1 MSGDAAFY
9 LLKPQ
14 RSFQVFW
21 HVCQFDKLEDNFW
34 VWTNFYFTTFVRK
47 KITQGRPLS
56 HRVFVK
62 SQYITKNIFMFAI
75 DTLYDWGIDEIE
87 NMIFINNVK
96 NQHAGKN
103 LSANRWWW
111 SRNLV
116 WTPTQRF
123 NLNLPNKKDQ
133 FEIGAGRA
141 LVSLQ

>member
-1 MSGDAAFY
+1 
-9 LLKPQ
+9 
-14 RSFQVFW
+14 
-21 HVCQFDKLEDNFW
+21 
-34 VWTNFYFTTFVRK
+34 
-47 KITQGRPLS
+47 
-56 HRVFVK
+56 
-62 SQYITKNIFMFAI
+62 MFAI
-75 DTLYDWGIDEIE
+75 DTLYDWGTYKIE
-87 NMIFINNVK
+87 NMIFHQNVK
-96 NQHAGKN
+96 NYYAGKN

>member
-1 MSGDAAFY
+1 
-9 LLKPQ
+9 
-14 RSFQVFW
+14 
-21 HVCQFDKLEDNFW
+21 
-34 VWTNFYFTTFVRK
+34 
-47 KITQGRPLS
+47 
-56 HRVFVK
+56 
-62 SQYITKNIFMFAI
+62 MFAI